1 MVYLKLLLTAFFWGG
16 TFVAARILGENV
28 GPFSAAFL
36 RFAVATILLAAV
48 VWQQEG
54 RLPRL
59 AGPQRL
65 PVVLLGLTGVFAYN
79 AFFFKGL
86 QLISAGRASLV
97 IALNPVLIAL
107 FSTWFYKEKL
117 TPVKI
122 AGILLSVT
130 GAMVV
135 ISRGSLAGIVQ
146 GGIGLGELMIFGCV
160 LSWVAYS
167 LIGKAVMQAVSPLVA
182 TAYAAFFGMLFLTVP
197 AWVEGLPADLGNYT
211 LPEWASIVYLGLFGT
226 VIGFVWYYEGIR
238 QIGPMRAGLFIN
250 FVPVSAIIL
259 AFLILSEP
267 VTLSLLIGACLV
279 LTGVY
284 LTNRPAASP
293 ASA

>member
-16 TFVAARILGENV
+16 TFVAGRILGENV

-36 RFAVATILLAAV
+36 RFAVAAILLAAI

-54 RLPRL
+54 RLPPL
-59 AGPQRL
+59 ARSQRL
-65 PVVLLGLTGVFAYN
+65 PVLFLGLTGVFAYN

-97 IALNPVLIAL
+97 IALNPVFIAL
-107 FSTWFYKEKL
+107 LSAWFYKEKL
-117 TPVKI
+117 TPGKI
-122 AGILLSVT
+122 TGILLSVT

-146 GGIGLGELMIFGCV
+146 GGIGFGELMIFGCV

-167 LIGKAVMQAVSPLVA
+167 LVGKAVMQAVSPLVA
-182 TAYAAFFGMLFLTVP
+182 TAYAAFLGMLFLAVP
-197 AWVEGLPADLGNYT
+197 AWVEGLPGALGHYT
-211 LPEWASIVYLGLFGT
+211 LPEWGSVVYLGLFGT

-250 FVPVSAIIL
+250 FVPVSAIVL

-267 VTLSLLIGACLV
+267 VTLSLLIGAGLV

-284 LTNRPAASP
+284 LTNRPAS
-293 ASA
+293 

>member
-1 MVYLKLLLTAFFWGG
+1 MVYFKLLLTAFFWGG
-16 TFVAARILGENV
+16 TFVAGRVLGENV

-36 RFAVATILLAAV
+36 RFAVATIMLAAI

-59 AGPQRL
+59 AGSQRL

-97 IALNPVLIAL
+97 IALNPVFIAL
-107 FSTWFYKEKL
+107 LSAWFYREKL

-135 ISRGSLAGIVQ
+135 ISRGSLAGIFQ

-167 LIGKAVMQAVSPLVA
+167 LIGKSVMQAVSPLVA
-182 TAYAAFFGMLFLTVP
+182 TAYAAFFGMLFLAVP
-197 AWVEGLPADLGNYT
+197 AWIEGLPGDLGSYT

-238 QIGPMRAGLFIN
+238 QIGPLRAGLFIN
-250 FVPVSAIIL
+250 FVPVSAITLAYLIL
-259 AFLILSEP
+259 AEP
-267 VTLSLLIGACLV
+267 ITLSLLMGACLV
-279 LTGVY
+279 ITGVY
-284 LTNRPAASP
+284 LTNRPAR
-293 ASA
+293 